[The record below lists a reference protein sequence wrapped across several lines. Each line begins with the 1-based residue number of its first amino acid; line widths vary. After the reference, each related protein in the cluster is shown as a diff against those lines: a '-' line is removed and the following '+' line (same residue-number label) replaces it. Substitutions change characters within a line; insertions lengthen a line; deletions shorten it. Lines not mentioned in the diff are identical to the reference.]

1 MPDPLADTSLAW
13 LAVSVFLKLGLVL
26 VLIYACLYVI
36 RRLKSSTNSL
46 SRRQLAILETLHLSP
61 HQKLHLVQ
69 AGSTVLLIGATDDN
83 LSVLSEV
90 EMKEVPPEVQA
101 EPQAE
106 LIPALKKIKWKNLAT
121 HQLPWMEWF
130 TKPRAAN
137 RQESHAAKPPT
148 L

>member
-1 MPDPLADTSLAW
+1 VPDPLADTSLAW

-26 VLIYACLYVI
+26 VLMYACLYVI

-46 SRRQLAILETLHLSP
+46 YRRQLAILETLHLSP
-61 HQKLHLVQ
+61 RQKLHLVQ

-106 LIPALKKIKWKNLAT
+106 FISALKKIKWKNLAT
-121 HQLPWMEWF
+121 HLLPWMEGF